1 MVSAIIVAGCFG
13 KAKDEKTAEFTVA
26 SCNDYVQLMRCVAD
40 KAGGNGTEAHAVIDQ
55 AVAAW
60 KNLPEADLNQ
70 VCSQALETAAAYAST
85 YEQQGCTVPNSNT
98 TGEEVLSG
106 TDADPVIIDT
116 ISGEVDT
123 ITPTDVTI
131 DATTG
136 DTTTGDKEVV
146 NTVVN
151 DIATG

>member
-1 MVSAIIVAGCFG
+1 
-13 KAKDEKTAEFTVA
+13 
-26 SCNDYVQLMRCVAD
+26 MRCVAD

-70 VCSQALETAAAYAST
+70 VCSQALQTAAAYAST
-85 YEQQGCTVPNSNT
+85 YEQQGCTVPNSNAT
-98 TGEEVLSG
+98 EEEVLSG

-123 ITPTDVTI
+123 IAPTDSLGT
-131 DATTG
+131 TTG
-136 DTTTGDKEVV
+136 TTTTGDKEVV

-151 DIATG
+151 DIATGGS